1 MIIVFSRSTSL
12 ARSVVSSLTI
22 RSRTREGRA
31 ESITRVVPMAAA
43 SSMECVTK
51 RMVRPV
57 SRQMRRTS
65 ACMMRRF
72 WASRAPNGS
81 SISRSSG
88 SMASARAMAARWRM
102 PPLTR
107 PG

>member
-1 MIIVFSRSTSL
+1 
-12 ARSVVSSLTI
+12 
-22 RSRTREGRA
+22 
-31 ESITRVVPMAAA
+31 MATA
-43 SSMECVTK
+43 SSIECVTK
-51 RMVRPV
+51 TIVRPV

-65 ACMMRRF
+65 FCMMRRF
-72 WASRAPNGS
+72 CASSAPNGS
-81 SISRSSG
+81 SMSSTSG